1 MTVSDPGRC
10 GNPRAQVPLQR
21 APVWLT
27 KSGNTVVRKY
37 LASGS
42 LEAEPDAG
50 ILQSSVQR
58 VLLERG
64 SRENIEPREK
74 VSEGVILAEG

>member
-1 MTVSDPGRC
+1 MGIPESRFHCKGP
-10 GNPRAQVPLQR
+10 P
-21 APVWLT
+21 
-27 KSGNTVVRKY
+27 SGLLSLENTVVRRY

-58 VLLERG
+58 VPLERG
-64 SRENIEPREK
+64 SRENIEPREEANE
-74 VSEGVILAEG
+74 V